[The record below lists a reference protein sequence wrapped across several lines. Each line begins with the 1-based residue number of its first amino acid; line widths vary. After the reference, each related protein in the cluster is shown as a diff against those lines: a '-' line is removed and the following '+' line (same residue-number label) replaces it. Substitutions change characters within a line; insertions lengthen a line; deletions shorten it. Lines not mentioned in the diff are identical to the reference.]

1 MWNLPGP
8 GTEPMSPAMAGG
20 FLSAVPPGRSS
31 HWLHH
36 VTFLR
41 AQYKSP
47 SVSISQ
53 TTLVIFLFLFVLFI
67 MAILAGM
74 KCYLIVTL
82 ICISTMTN
90 DVEQLFKKVL
100 VGFFYIFFEEMSVQ
114 VFWSFLDWVF
124 CLLVVRVP

>member
-1 MWNLPGP
+1 
-8 GTEPMSPAMAGG
+8 MSPYPNQH
-20 FLSAVPPGRSS
+20 L
-31 HWLHH
+31 
-36 VTFLR
+36 
-41 AQYKSP
+41 
-47 SVSISQ
+47 
-53 TTLVIFLFLFVLFI
+53 LFSCFCFVLFI

-100 VGFFYIFFEEMSVQ
+100 VGFFYIFFEEMSIQ
-114 VFWSFLDWVF
+114 VFWSFLDWVV